1 MLCLDPVVH
10 CEQISK
16 QLLAPEPHHT
26 ALDSL
31 SITASDSP
39 FDLIFV
45 WFRQLEL
52 PGLSRD
58 FTLSIVN
65 LSFNQGQV
73 EIPVAPLPQK
83 CRKNDAIET
92 LETEHHKD
100 MVEMYPTAVLQ

>member
-16 QLLAPEPHHT
+16 QLLAPDPHHT

-39 FDLIFV
+39 FDIIFV

-52 PGLSRD
+52 PGLNRD
-58 FTLSIVN
+58 LTLSLVN

-83 CRKNDAIET
+83 CRKNYAIGT
-92 LETEHHKD
+92 LETEDRQKLD
-100 MVEMYPTAVLQ
+100 

>member
-1 MLCLDPVVH
+1 MFCLDPVVH

-45 WFRQLEL
+45 WFQQLEL
-52 PGLSRD
+52 PGLNRD
-58 FTLSIVN
+58 FTLSLVN

-83 CRKNDAIET
+83 CRKNYAIRT
-92 LETEHHKD
+92 LETEDRQK
-100 MVEMYPTAVLQ
+100 LG